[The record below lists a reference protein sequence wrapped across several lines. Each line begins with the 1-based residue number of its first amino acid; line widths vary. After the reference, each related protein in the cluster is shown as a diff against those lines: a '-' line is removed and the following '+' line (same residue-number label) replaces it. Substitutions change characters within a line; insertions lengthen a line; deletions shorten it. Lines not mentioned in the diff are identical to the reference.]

1 MYIVT
6 NITKGTT
13 SECDAIETI
22 KAVDNK
28 YIPAEQDIA
37 DGFKAL
43 TIVHVSPSE
52 EYFTE
57 EVFVYDGH
65 YLTGTED
72 TGMFEDIPEPEPEE
86 EENAQ

>member
-1 MYIVT
+1 MYTVT

-22 KAVDNK
+22 KAIDGQ
-28 YIPAEQDIA
+28 YTPAEHNIA

-52 EYFTE
+52 EHYEE
-57 EVFVYDGH
+57 EVFVFEGH

-72 TGMFEDIPEPEPEE
+72 TGMFEDNSEPEE
-86 EENAQ
+86 PLE